1 MALFIGLI
9 GLPNVGKSTLFN
21 ALTSGSAEA
30 SNYAFCTVEPNVGIV
45 EVADERLGALTE
57 LLQPQSRVPA
67 TIRIVDIAGLVRGA
81 SKGEG
86 LGNQFL
92 GHIREAD
99 ALVQVVRCFEDGEI
113 GHVDGSVDP
122 QRDIDTLETEL
133 LLADLEALESAVPHL
148 EKVVRSDQRS
158 TQKLELIAAQKAL
171 AGVRRGISVRDADL
185 VPDERHTLASYHLLT
200 NKPMVYAANIAE
212 GEKAEDNP
220 WIGTLAERYGE
231 DKIIPVSARIEA
243 ELAELDP
250 EDRAEFLEGMDVWE
264 LGLQPLVQAS
274 YSLLNLLTF
283 YTLANDKLQAWQL
296 RRGTTAPRAAGQIHS
311 DMEAGFIRSEVA
323 NCKELLQSGSLS
335 KLRES
340 GKLRTEGKDYTVL
353 DGDVIT
359 FLFKT

>member
-21 ALTSGSAEA
+21 ALTGSNAEA

-57 LLQPQSRVPA
+57 LLQPQSCVPA
-67 TIRIVDIAGLVRGA
+67 TIRFVDIAGLVRGA

-113 GHVDGSVDP
+113 GHVDGRIDP

-133 LLADLEALESAVPHL
+133 LLADLETLENAVPHL
-148 EKVVRSDQRS
+148 EKVVRSDPRS
-158 TQKLELIAAQKAL
+158 TQKMELVAAQKAL
-171 AGVRRGISVRDADL
+171 EGVRQGISVLNVDML
-185 VPDERHTLASYHLLT
+185 YEERQTLTSYHLLT
-200 NKPMVYAANIAE
+200 HKPMVYAANIAE
-212 GEKAEDNP
+212 GEKEGDNP
-220 WIGTLAERYGE
+220 WIGSLGERYGR
-231 DKIIPVSARIEA
+231 DKIIPISARIEA
-243 ELAELDP
+243 ELVELDP
-250 EDRAEFLEGMDVWE
+250 DDRAEFLEGMEE
-264 LGLQPLVQAS
+264 LGLQRLVQAS
-274 YSLLNLLTF
+274 YSLLDLLTF

-296 RRGTTAPRAAGQIHS
+296 RRGTHAPRAAGQIHS
-311 DMEAGFIRSEVA
+311 DMEAGFIRAEVA
-323 NCKELLQSGSLS
+323 NYEELLQCGSLS

-340 GKLRTEGKDYTVL
+340 GRLRVEGKDYTVL

-359 FLFKT
+359 FLFKA